1 MTQLASITFG
11 EGPDVVLLHGWR
23 AHKGLWDDWA
33 KHYFEG
39 YRVTLIDL
47 PGHGDSR
54 PIRVPEDQILD
65 AWQDAILQ
73 VLPAKSIVLGWSLG
87 GLLAQRIALQHPER
101 VSALIL
107 LASSP
112 CFVQREDWQPALERP
127 MIAQYLM
134 EVGNNAAALF
144 KSFFMLQSLGSPQ
157 PKSVY
162 KKMVSMLSV
171 MSTDIPSM
179 RQGLL
184 LLESV
189 DLRPFLKDLRQ
200 PTLWVLSEKDA
211 IIPIALADELKRL
224 QPNAQVVTVPNCGH
238 LPFMICPEATA
249 NMMMS
254 FLKAQHDD

>member
-1 MTQLASITFG
+1 MQLASITFG
-11 EGPDVVLLHGWR
+11 EGPDLVFIHGWR

-33 KHYFEG
+33 KQYFAG
-39 YRVTLIDL
+39 YRITLIDL
-47 PGHGDSR
+47 PGHGESAA
-54 PIRVPEDQILD
+54 IRVSDTELLD

-73 VLPAKSIVLGWSLG
+73 SIPTISIVLGWSLG

-101 VSALIL
+101 ISALIL

-112 CFVQREDWQPALERP
+112 CFVQRDDWQPALQKP
-127 MIAQYLM
+127 MISQYLI

-144 KSFFMLQSLGSPQ
+144 KSFFMLQSLGSPH

-171 MSTDIPSM
+171 MSTDIMSM

-189 DLRPFLKDLRQ
+189 DLRQEIKHLQQ
-200 PTLWVLSEKDA
+200 PTLWVLCEQDA
-211 IIPIALADELKRL
+211 LVPIALATELRQL
-224 QPNAQVVTVPNCGH
+224 QPNAQIGIVPNCGH
-238 LPFMICPEATA
+238 LPFMVCPEPSAKIVL
-249 NMMMS
+249 S
-254 FLKAQHDD
+254 FLETLA

>member
-1 MTQLASITFG
+1 MALASITFG
-11 EGPDVVLLHGWR
+11 EGLDLVLLHGWR

-33 KHYFEG
+33 RHYFVG
-39 YRVTLIDL
+39 YRVTLVDL
-47 PGHGDSR
+47 PGHGDSS
-54 PIRVPEDQILD
+54 PIRVSDDQILD

-73 VLPAKSIVLGWSLG
+73 VLPAKSIVIGWSLG
-87 GLLAQRIALQHPER
+87 GLLAQHIALHHPDR
-101 VSALIL
+101 ISALIL

-127 MIAQYLM
+127 MIAQYLI
-134 EVGNNAAALF
+134 EVVNNASALF

-189 DLRPFLKDLRQ
+189 DLRQSLAMLTQ
-200 PTLWVLSEKDA
+200 PTLWVLPEEDA
-211 IIPIALADELKRL
+211 IVPITLADALKTL
-224 QPNAQVVTVPNCGH
+224 QPKAHIATIPNCGH
-238 LPFMICPEATA
+238 LPFLICPEPTA
-249 NMMMS
+249 ACITS
-254 FLKAQHDD
+254 FFGSCND